1 MKRWGFDHFSLFAP
15 FYDRLFAF
23 RHPAR
28 LREFLALPTGGR
40 LLDAGG
46 GTGRVAQ
53 ALRGLAGPIVVID
66 LSAAML
72 RQAARKN
79 GLVSARACAEQLPF
93 PDASFERILVVDAF
107 HHLGNQ
113 RQAAA
118 ELWRVLATGGRLVI
132 EEPNVE
138 TIPIKLVALAERLA
152 LMGSRFYAPREIKRM
167 FEALG
172 ARAEVHTSHPV
183 NAWIV
188 VEK

>member
-1 MKRWGFDHFSLFAP
+1 MRRWGFDHFALFAP

-28 LREFLALPTGGR
+28 LQEFLALPARGR

-53 ALRGLAGPIVVID
+53 TMRGLAGPIVVID

-72 RQAARKN
+72 RQAAHKE
-79 GLVSARACAEQLPF
+79 GLACARAHAEQLPF

-107 HHLGNQ
+107 HHLRDQ

-118 ELWRVLATGGRLVI
+118 ELWRVLAAGGRLII

-152 LMGSRFYAPREIKRM
+152 LMRSHFYTPGDIQHM

-172 ARAEVHTSHPV
+172 ARAVVHTGHPA

-188 VEK
+188 MEK

>member
-1 MKRWGFDHFSLFAP
+1 MRRWGFDHFALFAP

-28 LREFLALPTGGR
+28 LREFLALPARGR

-53 ALRGLAGPIVVID
+53 ALHGLAGQIVVID

-72 RQAARKN
+72 RQAARKE
-79 GLVSARACAEQLPF
+79 GLASARAQAEQLPF
-93 PDASFERILVVDAF
+93 PDASFERILLVDAF
-107 HHLGNQ
+107 HHLGDQ

-152 LMGSRFYAPREIKRM
+152 LMRSRFYAPRDIRCM

-183 NAWIV
+183 NVWVV